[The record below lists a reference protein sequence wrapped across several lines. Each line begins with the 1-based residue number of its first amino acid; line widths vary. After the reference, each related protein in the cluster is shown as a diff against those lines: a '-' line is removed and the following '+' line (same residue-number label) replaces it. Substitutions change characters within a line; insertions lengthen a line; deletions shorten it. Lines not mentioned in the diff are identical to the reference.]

1 MSELSSHAA
10 DRVRGFGTSIFSEM
24 TRLATQHNA
33 VNLSQGFPDFPG
45 PANVK
50 EAAIAAIKA
59 DMNQYAPSHGLL
71 RLRNAIAA
79 KVQRLYGLDYNPD
92 SEVTVV
98 TGATEGGYATVSA
111 LVQQGDEV
119 IIFQPFYD
127 AYPPNVVMAGGTPR
141 YVTLHAPD
149 WHYEA
154 AELEAA
160 FSPRTKAIIVN
171 TPHNPTGKV
180 YSRTELDQI
189 AALCQR
195 YDVIA
200 ITDEVYEHLLFDDN
214 QHISLA
220 TLPGMRERTVTLNS
234 TGKTFSMTGWKIGY
248 ITTSAALTEAIR
260 RTHQFITFC
269 TATPFQTA
277 MAAGIEQAEQS
288 DYYAEYAAAYAARLE
303 KMIGGLQAAGL
314 TPMRPQGTFFVM
326 ADTSAY
332 ACADDVEFARYLTAE
347 VGVACIPPSAFYA
360 EEQKHAAKYLTR
372 FCFAKTDATLDAA
385 AARLRAEGQRR
396 GLKIANS

>member
-1 MSELSSHAA
+1 MANLSDYAA
-10 DRVRGFGTSIFSEM
+10 ARVRGFGTSIFSEM
-24 TRLATQHNA
+24 TRLATEHNA

-45 PANVK
+45 PDWVK
-50 EAAIAAIKA
+50 QAAVEAIGA
-59 DMNQYAPSHGLL
+59 DMNQYAPSPGLP
-71 RLRNAIAA
+71 RLRQAIAA
-79 KVQRLYGLDYNPD
+79 KIRRHYGLDYNPD

-111 LVQQGDEV
+111 LVQPGDEV

-127 AYPPNVVMAGGTPR
+127 AYPPNVLMAGGVPR

-149 WHYEA
+149 WHYDA
-154 AELEAA
+154 AELEAT

-180 YSRTELDQI
+180 YSRAELEHI
-189 AALCQR
+189 AALCQQ
-195 YDVIA
+195 YDALA
-200 ITDEVYEHLLFDDN
+200 ITDEVYEHLLFDGQ

-220 TLPGMRERTVTLNS
+220 SLPGMRERTVTLNS

-248 ITTSAALTEAIR
+248 ITTTPELTEAIR

-269 TATPFQTA
+269 TATPFQVA

-288 DYYAEYAAAYAARLE
+288 DYYAQYVATYTAKLE
-303 KMIGGLQAAGL
+303 KMMAGLREAGL

-326 ADTSAY
+326 ADTSEFGFE
-332 ACADDVEFARYLTAE
+332 DDVAFARYLTTQ

-360 EEQKHAAKYLTR
+360 AGQKDEARHLAR
-372 FCFAKTDATLDAA
+372 FCFAKTDPTLDEAA
-385 AARLRAEGQRR
+385 TRLQRARRF
-396 GLKIANS
+396 

>member
-1 MSELSSHAA
+1 MNSLSPYAA
-10 DRVRGFGTSIFSEM
+10 ARVRGFGTSIFSEM
-24 TRLATQHNA
+24 TRLATEHNA

-45 PANVK
+45 PPNVK
-50 EAAIAAIKA
+50 QAAIAAIEA
-59 DMNQYAPSHGLL
+59 EMNQYAPSHGLP
-71 RLRNAIAA
+71 RLRQAIAA
-79 KVQRLYGLDYNPD
+79 KVRRLYGLDYNPD
-92 SEVTVV
+92 TEVTVV
-98 TGATEGGYATVSA
+98 TGATEGGYATISA
-111 LVQQGDEV
+111 LVEAGDEV

-127 AYPPNVVMAGGTPR
+127 AYPPNVMMAGGAPR

-149 WHYEA
+149 WHYEM

-180 YSRTELDQI
+180 YSRAELEHI

-195 YDVIA
+195 YDAIA

-214 QHISLA
+214 QHISMA

-269 TATPFQTA
+269 TATPFQAA
-277 MAAGIEQAEQS
+277 MAVGIEQAEQS

-303 KMIGGLQAAGL
+303 KMTAGLQAAGL
-314 TPMRPQGTFFVM
+314 TPLRPQGTFFVM

-332 ACADDVEFARYLTAE
+332 GCADDVEFARFLTAE

-360 EEQKHAAKYLTR
+360 DADKHEARHLTR
-372 FCFAKTDATLDAA
+372 FCFAKTNATLDAA
-385 AARLRAEGQRR
+385 AERLRAEGLRR
-396 GLKIANS
+396 GISR

>member
-10 DRVRGFGTSIFSEM
+10 ERIRGFGTSIFSEM
-24 TRLATQHNA
+24 TRLATEHNA

-45 PANVK
+45 PENVK
-50 EAAIAAIKA
+50 EAAIAAIQA
-59 DMNQYAPSHGLL
+59 DLNQYAPSHGLP

-79 KVQRLYGLDYNPD
+79 KVQRHYGLDYNPD

-111 LVQQGDEV
+111 LVQPGDEV

-149 WHYEA
+149 WHYDA

-180 YSRTELDQI
+180 YSRAELEQI

-195 YDVIA
+195 YDAIA
-200 ITDEVYEHLLFDDN
+200 ITDEVYEHLLFDGN

-269 TATPFQTA
+269 TATPFQMA

-288 DYYAEYAAAYAARLE
+288 NYYAEYAAGYAVRLE
-303 KMIGGLQAAGL
+303 KMIGGLEAAGL
-314 TPMRPQGTFFVM
+314 TALRPQGTFFVM

-332 ACADDVEFARYLTAE
+332 GCSDDVEFARYLTAE
-347 VGVACIPPSAFYA
+347 VGVACIPPSAFYVEA
-360 EEQKHAAKYLTR
+360 QKHEARYLAR

-385 AARLRAEGQRR
+385 AARLQVEGQRR
-396 GLKIANS
+396 GLKITKP

>member
-1 MSELSSHAA
+1 MSSLSPYAA
-10 DRVRGFGTSIFSEM
+10 ARVRGFGTSIFSEM
-24 TRLATQHNA
+24 TRLATEHNA

-45 PANVK
+45 PPNVK
-50 EAAIAAIKA
+50 QAAIAAIEA
-59 DMNQYAPSHGLL
+59 EMNQYAPSHGLP

-79 KVQRLYGLDYNPD
+79 KVRRRYGLDYNPD
-92 SEVTVV
+92 TEVTVV
-98 TGATEGGYATVSA
+98 TGATEGGYATISA
-111 LVQQGDEV
+111 LVEAGDEV

-127 AYPPNVVMAGGTPR
+127 SYPPNVMMAGGSPR

-149 WHYEA
+149 WHYEV

-180 YSRTELDQI
+180 YRRAELEHI
-189 AALCQR
+189 ASLCLR

-269 TATPFQTA
+269 TATPFQAA

-288 DYYAEYAAAYAARLE
+288 DYYAEYAAAYTARLE
-303 KMIGGLQAAGL
+303 KMTIGLQAAGL
-314 TPMRPQGTFFVM
+314 TPLRPQGTFFVM

-332 ACADDVEFARYLTAE
+332 KCADDVEFARFLTAE

-360 EEQKHAAKYLTR
+360 DADKHEARHLAR
-372 FCFAKTDATLDAA
+372 FCFAKTDATLNAA
-385 AARLRAEGQRR
+385 AERLRAEGQRR
-396 GLKIANS
+396 GISR